1 MRDDK
6 KILCPECGKE
16 LGVYILDR
24 VVSSP
29 LGGIPCYHQKVDY
42 RKAAHIGIGKG
53 GLCRT
58 CAKKHFPQ
66 GVAYRV
72 SINYVGKRMN
82 LSSGGVNNSGWY
94 ATKEEAQAKAVDM
107 NKRSSDNFARVEEHK
122 Y

>member
-16 LGVYILDR
+16 LGKYVLDK
-24 VVSSP
+24 VLGSP
-29 LGGIPCYHQKVDY
+29 LGAIPCYHSEIDY

-53 GLCRT
+53 ALCRK
-58 CAKKHFPQ
+58 CARKYFPQ
-66 GVAYRV
+66 GVAFRV

-82 LSSGGVNNSGWY
+82 LTSGGVNNSGWY
-94 ATKEEAQAKAVDM
+94 PTKEEAQAKAKDM
-107 NKRSSDNFARVEEHK
+107 DRRAADNFPRVEEFK